1 MKKFRLILLI
11 GMVLL
16 AACQDSVPV
25 DNNWIADLRGYY
37 LELDKTD
44 LLFDNPRGGTAVFNV
59 LSEGTP
65 WVITEVPDW
74 ISLSADRGTSSTPVT
89 VSVSE
94 YKRSGNRTGSLKL
107 SSDTEKWSFSQYVI
121 VTQVG
126 AGPYLEIDKF
136 IYVNP
141 TTT

>member
-59 LSEGTP
+59 CGR
-65 WVITEVPDW
+65 V
-74 ISLSADRGTSSTPVT
+74 
-89 VSVSE
+89 
-94 YKRSGNRTGSLKL
+94 
-107 SSDTEKWSFSQYVI
+107 
-121 VTQVG
+121 
-126 AGPYLEIDKF
+126 
-136 IYVNP
+136 
-141 TTT
+141 